1 MNPVQVKV
9 YLVDDEP
16 DVTRA
21 LSWLLD
27 SISVP
32 SIAFSSAKD
41 FFDQADLHSGPSCI
55 VLDLRMP
62 DVSGLDV
69 IQRLNDLKFEIPVIF
84 LSAHGD
90 IPAAVR
96 AMQLGAMD
104 FLQKP
109 FNPQAFLDAINKAM
123 HIARSRYGQQQSK
136 FTAEKLLRKLS
147 VREREVLE
155 HLLNGA
161 TSKEIARILNISY
174 KTVDVHRA
182 NVLRKLEVI
191 SYLDLKKRIDQ
202 AISQKDP

>member
-27 SISVP
+27 SINVP

-69 IQRLNDLKFEIPVIF
+69 IQQLGDLKFEIPVIF

-123 HIARSRYGQQQSK
+123 RIARTRYEQQQSK
-136 FTAEKLLRKLS
+136 FTAERLLRKLS
-147 VREREVLE
+147 VRELEVLE

-202 AISQKDP
+202 RGGLVP